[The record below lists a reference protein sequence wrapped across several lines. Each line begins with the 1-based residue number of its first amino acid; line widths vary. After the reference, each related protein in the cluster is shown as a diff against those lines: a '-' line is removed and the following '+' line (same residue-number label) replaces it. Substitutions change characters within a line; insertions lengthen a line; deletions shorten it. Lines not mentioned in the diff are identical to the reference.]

1 VSRVRIKLCGITS
14 ASDAAAAAAAGADAI
29 GMVFWSRSPRVV
41 GLDRAAEIARA
52 VPPLVARVGVFVDE
66 SPQNVAATVAAVG
79 LYVVQLHGNEDAADY
94 RSVGMP
100 IVRAVSLASDEDVA
114 RAIALPAEVTVLV
127 DAHDPE
133 KKGGTGAMAS
143 WARAAR
149 VAAARPVMLA
159 GGLTPANVAEAIRAV
174 RPWAVDVSSGV
185 ESAPGRKDATKMA
198 AFVAAVRSV

>member
-1 VSRVRIKLCGITS
+1 MSRVRIKLCGITS